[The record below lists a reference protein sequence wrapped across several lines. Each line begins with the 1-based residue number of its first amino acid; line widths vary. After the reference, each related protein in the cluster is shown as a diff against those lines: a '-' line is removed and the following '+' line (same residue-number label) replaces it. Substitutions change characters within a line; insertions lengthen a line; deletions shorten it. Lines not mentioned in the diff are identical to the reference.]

1 MATVEICLFLFVIAI
16 MTLVGF
22 AAGLLAGAYWYI
34 PKLGETDFNMKE
46 TENDEKH

>member
-22 AAGLLAGAYWYI
+22 AAGAYWYI